1 MDRLFKPHEQVIV
14 KPINFSLLNLY
25 QDFTPDT
32 ITPSS
37 DTLYA
42 GRDLEIIGLKNC
54 NLIIKS
60 IIDQFSESNGT
71 LNQQYSSYV
80 NYTFNREYDSYGI
93 DEFIDIDVKIDML
106 TDSREFNDSIYG
118 EDIRKVIEKY
128 YPDRIMQVSDNHE
141 FGGRSKLYAFKSD
154 GNGGANYYAGSLE
167 AGTDYTLNNLV
178 I

>member
-1 MDRLFKPHEQVIV
+1 
-14 KPINFSLLNLY
+14 
-25 QDFTPDT
+25 
-32 ITPSS
+32 
-37 DTLYA
+37 
-42 GRDLEIIGLKNC
+42 
-54 NLIIKS
+54 
-60 IIDQFSESNGT
+60 
-71 LNQQYSSYV
+71 
-80 NYTFNREYDSYGI
+80 
-93 DEFIDIDVKIDML
+93 ML

-178 I
+178 LHKSKNISKFDDQINIGTAGFHGNDNLVYSSDKNNQSNSSTFVDRDPGALTIACMDTQIFENLAVNRQVDIAKTLRARDDVKIYSTLSVHGNTICLIMFNRNR